1 VTVLSYNSSS
11 RSLWFAKPPKH
22 PVLIH
27 RVGEFEEIHVG
38 DRQVIVDALNRGRDG
53 AKTAPALAAQIDDE
67 DGELRVADG
76 FAVRHEEEEPVAGGH
91 SREQVFLAQV
101 PEFIVFQKLHVGVI
115 KRGARPWNLRGQGPR
130 RSNQV
135 TDSLPRLLIL
145 ELGADHK
152 GAVAEDEWLHARV
165 FN

>member
-1 VTVLSYNSSS
+1 MTVLSYNSSS

-38 DRQVIVDALNRGRDG
+38 DRQVILDALNRGRDG

-101 PEFIVFQKLHVGVI
+101 PEFIVFPKLQVGV
-115 KRGARPWNLRGQGPR
+115 KRGARPGDRGA
-130 RSNQV
+130 NQF
-135 TDSLPRLLIL
+135 TDGLPRLRTASPGPSGPGFPKCDFSEGDNSAGSL
-145 ELGADHK
+145 
-152 GAVAEDEWLHARV
+152 
-165 FN
+165 